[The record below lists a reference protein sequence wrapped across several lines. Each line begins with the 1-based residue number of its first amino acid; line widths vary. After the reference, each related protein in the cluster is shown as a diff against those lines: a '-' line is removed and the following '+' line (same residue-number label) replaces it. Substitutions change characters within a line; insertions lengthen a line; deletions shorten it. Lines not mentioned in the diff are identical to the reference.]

1 MTLED
6 LGAALREEREKRGL
20 HIEDIAKRL
29 KISVR
34 LLRALEDADMES
46 LPHSAY
52 TRGFIRSYAGYL
64 GMSAEE
70 INDAVNALPERSNEP
85 LVPQPIYYE
94 EASNSGKAGW
104 RIALALLLMLGIALG
119 GYAVWRSGVLDV
131 LPWQERLWADPA
143 PVDEPQREQSPV
155 VADSGD
161 AHPVSAQA
169 PSASREAPSTGGNA
183 RKSRSA
189 SPGAASSETGPTPK
203 NDAENSPA
211 AAKPSP
217 PPVRETPGGHKV
229 IIVATEECW
238 IHSNADESDTRQFSL
253 RKSDTFAL
261 TFTKKLKLKLGNA
274 GGVRIRYN
282 GQELPQAGRS
292 GQVVTLVLPPDVQ
305 Q

>member
-94 EASNSGKAGW
+94 EAPNSEKAGW
-104 RIALALLLMLGIALG
+104 RIALALFLVLGIALG
-119 GYAVWRSGVLDV
+119 GYAVWRSGILEM
-131 LPWQERLWADPA
+131 LPWQKRLWADPA
-143 PVDEPQREQSPV
+143 PAEEPQREERPI
-155 VADSGD
+155 VADND
-161 AHPVSAQA
+161 ALSAHA
-169 PSASREAPSTGGNA
+169 PSASRDAPPTGRNV
-183 RKSRSA
+183 RKSRIA
-189 SPGAASSETGPTPK
+189 SPDAASSETRPTPK
-203 NDAENSPA
+203 NDAENNTP

-217 PPVRETPGGHKV
+217 SLVRETPAGHKV

-238 IHSNADESDTRQFSL
+238 IHSNADESETRQFSL
-253 RKSDTFAL
+253 RKNDTFAL
-261 TFTKKLKLKLGNA
+261 TFTKKLELKLGNA

-282 GQELPQAGRS
+282 GRELPQAGRS
-292 GQVVTLVLPPDVQ
+292 GQVMTLVLPPDVRQ
-305 Q
+305 